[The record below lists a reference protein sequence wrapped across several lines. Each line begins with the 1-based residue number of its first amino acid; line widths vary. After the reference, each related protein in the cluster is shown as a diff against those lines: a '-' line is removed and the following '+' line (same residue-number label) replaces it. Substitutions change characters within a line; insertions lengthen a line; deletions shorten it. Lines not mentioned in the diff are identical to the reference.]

1 MSTLTSWIANPR
13 RWWSVTLLVALLGAG
28 WIFWRAVPA
37 AETTGGKI
45 PSPRQGFLAPA
56 ISLEQ
61 LEGGELDLASLRG
74 KVVIVNY
81 WATWCPPCRAEM
93 PALERTYQAHKS
105 EGLEILAV
113 NATNQDSIMA
123 VEQFVSEYGLSFP
136 ILLDEDGSVGAR
148 YQTRALPSTYFI
160 DKQGVIQK
168 VIIGGPMSETT
179 LRTTVKNLLEEDS

>member
-1 MSTLTSWIANPR
+1 MTWLVNPR
-13 RWWSVTLLVALLGAG
+13 RWFAVTLLVAVLGSA

-37 AETTGGKI
+37 AETTGGRI
-45 PSPRQGFLAPA
+45 PSPREGFQAPA
-56 ISLEQ
+56 ISLER
-61 LEGGELDLASLRG
+61 LDGGVQDLASLRG

-93 PALERTYQAHKS
+93 PALERTYQAHKD

-113 NATNQDSIMA
+113 NATNQDSITA
-123 VEQFVSEYGLSFP
+123 VEQFVLEYGLTFP
-136 ILLDEDGSVGAR
+136 VLLDDDGSVGAR

-160 DKQGVIQK
+160 DRQGVIQK

-179 LRTTVKNLLEEDS
+179 LRTTVKRLLEEGS